1 MRPVTALGTLFR
13 SSPNSFLHLGC
24 QRSGVPGE
32 PPGHRLT
39 FMRRDSA
46 TLRDGRGDGRRATT
60 FHTPLPGHGSSGA
73 RRPSGHRG
81 VEPRAG
87 LMVKALNGDWLPL
100 LLDEVKLHGDPLSW
114 RGDVDNIPVL

>member
-1 MRPVTALGTLFR
+1 MSRQVTA
-13 SSPNSFLHLGC
+13 SPSCGGIRPPFAMAAVMD
-24 QRSGVPGE
+24 GVP
-32 PPGHRLT
+32 
-39 FMRRDSA
+39 
-46 TLRDGRGDGRRATT
+46 TT

-73 RRPSGHRG
+73 RRPSAHRG

-114 RGDVDNIPVL
+114 RGDVDNIPVLQPFLRTYAFAVDK